1 VYYRS
6 DYSLKCNADLSV
18 DFIYSCKNAVAYHN
32 ASELSKQFLMESYC
46 LPLITYSCE
55 ALDYDRKQLLKLN
68 VYWNNVYRKVFRMQ
82 WESVKELQL
91 LCGRLDFTFIYFIY
105 FTYIF

>member
-1 VYYRS
+1 
-6 DYSLKCNADLSV
+6 
-18 DFIYSCKNAVAYHN
+18 
-32 ASELSKQFLMESYC
+32 
-46 LPLITYSCE
+46 
-55 ALDYDRKQLLKLN
+55 
-68 VYWNNVYRKVFRMQ
+68 MQ

>member
-1 VYYRS
+1 MLLLVIP
-6 DYSLKCNADLSV
+6 DMPLNC
-18 DFIYSCKNAVAYHN
+18 HN
-32 ASELSKQFLMESYC
+32 CFQWNR
-46 LPLITYSCE
+46 PYSCE
-55 ALDYDRKQLLKLN
+55 ALDYDRKQLQKLN
-68 VYWNNVYRKVFRMQ
+68 VCWNNVYRKVFRMQ